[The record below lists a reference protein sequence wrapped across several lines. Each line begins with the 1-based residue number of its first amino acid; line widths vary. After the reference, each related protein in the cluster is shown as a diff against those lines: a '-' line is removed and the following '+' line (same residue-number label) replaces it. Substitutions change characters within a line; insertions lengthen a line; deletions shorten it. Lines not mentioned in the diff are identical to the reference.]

1 MASQAASSSGQER
14 GLALIEAI
22 VATGLLAT
30 TLAAGAHLVVAGGRA
45 AADGAVEAS
54 GRVLALDKLE
64 QLRALGFSTATDGQ
78 AVRDVS
84 ADTAADPPSP
94 AGGAGLTASPDGT
107 LESDVD
113 GYVDYLAQD
122 SRLVASPADAV
133 VTRRW
138 AVVPIGGGALRIDV
152 CVVRRGIDSV
162 RGGAWR
168 EGAGAVCVTAVRV
181 RGVE

>member
-1 MASQAASSSGQER
+1 MALRTTSLRSQEG

-54 GRVLALDKLE
+54 NRVLALDKLE
-64 QLRALGFSTATDGQ
+64 QLRALRFSTSPHGQ
-78 AVRDVS
+78 PVRDID
-84 ADTAADPPSP
+84 ADTAVDPPSP
-94 AGGAGLTASPDGT
+94 AGGAGLAASPDGA
-107 LESDVD
+107 LESDTE
-113 GYVDYLAQD
+113 GWVDYMARD
-122 SRLVASPADAV
+122 SRLVSSPADAV
-133 VTRRW
+133 VARRW
-138 AVVPIGGGALRIDV
+138 AVVPAGGDALRIDV
-152 CVVRRGIDSV
+152 CVVRRGIDRV